1 MREALADFYATRF
14 RRATLLFCVANA
26 AFFAALFLTYFYL
39 KANAKDWPTPFHFAS
54 LLMSGAMTMF
64 SLSGSVTAGFSAYAA
79 KLREREPAVR
89 WMAIAISC
97 WLIFLF
103 LEIVEWVRMA
113 FIIQMGPRTQ
123 FGQIFFVLTGFHF
136 LCIFGCVMWLA
147 VVTTDTQHRDVLAA
161 SIYSHFLN
169 VIWLA
174 IIFVLYFNNADLEG
188 L

>member
-1 MREALADFYATRF
+1 MRKLSPILCDALPARHPPFLRRERGVF
-14 RRATLLFCVANA
+14 RGPLSHLLLFEGECERLAHA
-26 AFFAALFLTYFYL
+26 LSFRLFADERRHDHVLALGQRDRRSFRLCGQSPRKGT
-39 KANAKDWPTPFHFAS
+39 
-54 LLMSGAMTMF
+54 
-64 SLSGSVTAGFSAYAA
+64 
-79 KLREREPAVR
+79 AVR

-97 WLIFLF
+97 WLVFMF
-103 LEIVEWVRMA
+103 LEIVEWVRLA

-147 VVTTDTQHRDVLAA
+147 VVTADTQHKDLLAA

-174 IIFVLYFNNADLEG
+174 MIVVLYFNNADLEG